1 MSAQNSITLP
11 DRYDM
16 LKVASSG
23 DLQQIILPVHSALV
37 RVDELAEEMRASLRG
52 SFLILKG
59 SSGSGKSTFANTV
72 GMFRENVETVNLS
85 RSQDIA
91 KELDSLKQ
99 TPHSLRIVIL
109 EGREAITDIQ
119 QDALEKAVHAINQF
133 VRTAAGRKTIVVWLV
148 NRDDLAQNLADLA
161 KDLGGEALVGLGEPI
176 YLFSGP
182 PEDHYIDI
190 ANRTLALLNQGENL
204 NDLGIGDDRAKE
216 ILNQSNTIGNFLA
229 RIRQELTTNRKGLA
243 TLVAKEQCRVWFIVI
258 AGNEP
263 EGDVDGLT
271 RGTVFSADVDRML
284 SVTGA
289 NIVAELKA
297 QPEKIGLLGT
307 FFDARILHLPII
319 TALSLARSFGN
330 TALKSRMVAEG
341 MATNPDSDALERLRE
356 SGLGLSFSKSTIGPR
371 KVGGKAGTNTVAAFE
386 KIAKIAS
393 TNDALLNVA
402 VADALQAAGLISAH
416 KHEQDFGN
424 GLTRRTD
431 IVAQTPD
438 GPVRLEFMWRK
449 STSRAAIANY
459 VLTKLYN
466 YGKAI
471 SYLT

>member
-190 ANRTLALLNQGENL
+190 ANRTLALLN
-204 NDLGIGDDRAKE
+204 
-216 ILNQSNTIGNFLA
+216 
-229 RIRQELTTNRKGLA
+229 
-243 TLVAKEQCRVWFIVI
+243 
-258 AGNEP
+258 
-263 EGDVDGLT
+263 
-271 RGTVFSADVDRML
+271 
-284 SVTGA
+284 
-289 NIVAELKA
+289 
-297 QPEKIGLLGT
+297 
-307 FFDARILHLPII
+307 
-319 TALSLARSFGN
+319 
-330 TALKSRMVAEG
+330 
-341 MATNPDSDALERLRE
+341 
-356 SGLGLSFSKSTIGPR
+356 
-371 KVGGKAGTNTVAAFE
+371 
-386 KIAKIAS
+386 
-393 TNDALLNVA
+393 
-402 VADALQAAGLISAH
+402 
-416 KHEQDFGN
+416 
-424 GLTRRTD
+424 
-431 IVAQTPD
+431 
-438 GPVRLEFMWRK
+438 
-449 STSRAAIANY
+449 
-459 VLTKLYN
+459 
-466 YGKAI
+466 
-471 SYLT
+471 